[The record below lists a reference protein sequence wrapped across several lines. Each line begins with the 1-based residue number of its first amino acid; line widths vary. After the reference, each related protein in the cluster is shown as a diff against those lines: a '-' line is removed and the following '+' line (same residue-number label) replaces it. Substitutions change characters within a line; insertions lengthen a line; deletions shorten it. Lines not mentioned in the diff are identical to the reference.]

1 MVEYEESK
9 DELANLRRRNLVLWK
24 HIKKMRKRNKKA
36 SKMRREKSPDE
47 GEGGEHEDPEL
58 DRLLEDELQQ
68 LTQDPRLISDLQRL
82 RRETRTVG
90 TDAQDDL
97 FVESQN
103 DSEIL
108 NQSSLSEKVEDI
120 IDQQT
125 KSIVDVITNTQLQNY
140 YRAFKQ

>member
-1 MVEYEESK
+1 
-9 DELANLRRRNLVLWK
+9 
-24 HIKKMRKRNKKA
+24 
-36 SKMRREKSPDE
+36 MRREKSPDE